1 MKFLKYI
8 MSLIAVVSLSAACTT
23 DLEQVQILPLDQ
35 VTKPVLEDLDFEE
48 IVITSKNMSEKASF
62 KWSKADF
69 GAQVVVN
76 YYLAASNAGNEVLIS
91 STTDLTMEP
100 SYEAINSAMALAV
113 KDGGLGLAPD
123 VATGV
128 EFYIVAAV
136 GDRRVESNAFTVN
149 VTPTS
154 AEKVYPMISMPGSYQ
169 GWDPL
174 GGFTRFEVLYDF
186 EGKGVYEGIADFG
199 ASNDTSRQWKFT
211 KPDEDGDGNGWNNGE
226 WGQDGETVEPEAA
239 SLTLL
244 TEGGGNI
251 TAYTAKRFYHFSLD
265 TNSGELKHN
274 YSFDQV
280 GVVGAFTGWADGQDK
295 VMEFNA
301 AKRRFWVDIE
311 NFSGEFKFRT
321 DGSWT
326 KNWDGGAFGEEG
338 DNLNCA
344 EAGNYR
350 VYLYLSNSAEM
361 KYELNADMYGKP
373 ESTGSQTPETPDTP
387 DTPDTPAEK
396 EPNRWGLVG
405 TITGW
410 GEKPDFYMDEVGT
423 DLYVRRGV
431 ALTTDDS
438 FKIRFNDEWNDA
450 KNYGLETAGVV
461 ELNVGFAVIT
471 SGGSGDMKVPADGTY
486 DVYFSL
492 AEEKVWVMT
501 EGQVPSDITLKA
513 VKLYVDVTATGW
525 ENCNIWAWDSAANYS
540 GGTWPGQALT
550 LEDGKY
556 VWTAPAEVTGK
567 TINVIFNNGA
577 GAQTADIKGV
587 VLDKDH
593 FFVLDAN
600 LGYVMDGQTPSEP
613 EGPTKE
619 PNRWGVVGTITGWGA
634 QPDLYMDEVATDVF
648 ARKGVALTTDDS
660 FKIRFND
667 EWNDAKN
674 YGLESAGVVDLN
686 VGFSVITSGGSG
698 DMKVPANG
706 TYDIYFSLADAKVW
720 VMTEG
725 QIPSD
730 LDLTPASISYGLV
743 GTINGWS
750 APDVKF
756 EPIGDGGY
764 KLLGQPL
771 TTADWVKIRA
781 NEEWNNAE
789 NYGLSVKGVLTTNA
803 ANTLICGGGSC
814 DMAVAADGT
823 YDFYFYPAEL
833 TLYVMEAGVTPTR

>member
-35 VTKPVLEDLDFEE
+35 VTAPVLEDLAFEE
-48 IVITSKNMSEKASF
+48 IVITSKNMGEKVSF
-62 KWSKADF
+62 AWSKADF
-69 GAQVVVN
+69 GAQAVVS
-76 YYLAASNAGNEVLIS
+76 YSLAARNAGNEVLIS
-91 STTDLTMEP
+91 STGELKMEVT
-100 SYEAINSAMALAV
+100 YEAINSAMALAV
-113 KDGGLGLAPD
+113 KDGGLGLVPEIAAD
-123 VATGV
+123 V
-128 EFYIVAAV
+128 ELYIVAAV
-136 GDRRVESNAFTVN
+136 GNQRVESNAFTVSI
-149 VTPTS
+149 TPTS

-199 ASNDTSRQWKFT
+199 ASNDTTRQWKFT

-244 TEGGGNI
+244 SSGGGNI
-251 TAYTAKRFYHFSLD
+251 TAYTAKRFYHFTLD

-326 KNWDGGAFGEEG
+326 KNWGGGAFGEEG

-361 KYELNADMYGKP
+361 MYELNADMYGQTEP
-373 ESTGSQTPETPDTP
+373 VGGQTPETPDTP

-396 EPNRWGLVG
+396 EPNRWGIVG
-405 TITGW
+405 TPNEWSKEGTL
-410 GEKPDFYMDEVGT
+410 PDLYMDEVG
-423 DLYVRRGV
+423 DNLFVRRSL
-431 ALTTDDS
+431 ALTTTDE
-438 FKIRFNDEWNDA
+438 FKIRFNDEWKDD

-471 SGGSGDMKVPADGTY
+471 SGSSGNMKVPADGTY

-501 EGQVPSDITLKA
+501 EGQVPSDITLKSY
-513 VKLYVDVTATGW
+513 KLYVDVTATGW
-525 ENCNIWAWDSAANYS
+525 EFCNIYVWDDNNVNYA
-540 GGTWPGQALT
+540 GGWPGTALT

-567 TINVIFNNGA
+567 TINVIFNNKNGDNGSQTADIKGVVINQDHTFVVNADLSYTMDGEAPAPPTPSEIKITADVTATGWEFCNIYVWDDSNVNYA
-577 GAQTADIKGV
+577 GSWPGTALTLEDGKYVWTAPVEAVGKTVNVIFNNKNGDAGEQTADIKGV
-587 VLDKDH
+587 VLDKNHH
-593 FFVLDAN
+593 FVVNADKS
-600 LGYVMDGQTPSEP
+600 YTMDGES
-613 EGPTKE
+613 KE
-619 PNRWGVVGTITGWGA
+619 EKPIVLGEHTWGVAGDHNGWGDSA
-634 QPDLYMDEVATDVF
+634 MTAEDGWVVAKDLALEAG
-648 ARKGVALTTDDS
+648 KG
-660 FKIRFND
+660 FKIRAD
-667 EWNDAKN
+667 GAWAIN
-674 YGLESAGVVDLN
+674 YGHAEKDQNAK
-686 VGFSVITSGGSG
+686 VGQEYELDFNAQNMLVETT
-698 DMKVPANG
+698 G
-706 TYDIYFSLADAKVW
+706 TYDVYFTIVDNVAK
-720 VMTEG
+720 M
-725 QIPSD
+725 
-730 LDLTPASISYGLV
+730 
-743 GTINGWS
+743 
-750 APDVKF
+750 
-756 EPIGDGGY
+756 
-764 KLLGQPL
+764 KLI
-771 TTADWVKIRA
+771 AK
-781 NEEWNNAE
+781 
-789 NYGLSVKGVLTTNA
+789 
-803 ANTLICGGGSC
+803 
-814 DMAVAADGT
+814 
-823 YDFYFYPAEL
+823 
-833 TLYVMEAGVTPTR
+833 

>member
-35 VTKPVLEDLDFEE
+35 VTAPVLEDLGFEE
-48 IVITSKNMSEKASF
+48 IVITSKNMGEKVSF
-62 KWSKADF
+62 AWSKADF
-69 GAQVVVN
+69 GAQVVVS
-76 YYLAASNAGNEVLIS
+76 YSLAARNAGNEVLIS
-91 STTDLTMEP
+91 STGDLTMEVT
-100 SYEAINSAMALAV
+100 YEAINSAMALAV
-113 KDGGLGLAPD
+113 KDGGLGLVPEIAAD
-123 VATGV
+123 V
-128 EFYIVAAV
+128 ELYIVAAV
-136 GDRRVESNAFTVN
+136 GNQRVESNAFTVSI
-149 VTPTS
+149 TPTS

-199 ASNDTSRQWKFT
+199 ASNDTARQWKFT
-211 KPDEDGDGNGWNNGE
+211 NPDEDGDGNGWNNGE
-226 WGQDGETVEPEAA
+226 WGQDGDTVDPEAA

-244 TEGGGNI
+244 SSGGGNI
-251 TAYTAKRFYHFSLD
+251 TAYTAKRFYHFSMD

-280 GVVGAFTGWADGQDK
+280 GVVGAFTNWADGQDK

-326 KNWDGGAFGEEG
+326 KNWGGGAFGEEG

-361 KYELNADMYGKP
+361 KYELNADMYGQTEP
-373 ESTGSQTPETPDTP
+373 VGGQTPETPETP
-387 DTPDTPAEK
+387 ENPETPAEK

-410 GEKPDFYMDEVGT
+410 GEKPDFYMDEVGA
-423 DLYVRRGV
+423 DLYVRRAV
-431 ALTTDDS
+431 ALTTTDE

-471 SGGSGDMKVPADGTY
+471 SGGSCNMMVPADGTY
-486 DVYFSL
+486 DIYFSL

-501 EGQVPSDITLKA
+501 EGQVPSDITLKSY
-513 VKLYVDVTATGW
+513 KLYVDVTATGW

-540 GGTWPGQALT
+540 GGNWPGQALT

-567 TINVIFNNGA
+567 TISVIFNNGTSQTADITGVVMDKDHTFVLNADLSYTIDGEAPTPSEIKLTVDVTAPGWENCNIWAWDSDANYSGGNWPGQALTLEDGKYVWTAPAEAVGKTINVIFNNGT
-577 GAQTADIKGV
+577 AQTADINGV

-593 FFVLDAN
+593 HFVVNADLS
-600 LGYVMDGQTPSEP
+600 YTMDGESKSIVLGEHT
-613 EGPTKE
+613 
-619 PNRWGVVGTITGWGA
+619 WGVAGEHNGWGDSA
-634 QPDLYMDEVATDVF
+634 MTAEDGWVVAKDL
-648 ARKGVALTTDDS
+648 ALEAGKK
-660 FKIRFND
+660 FKIRADGAWAISYGHAEDGQNAKVGEVYELAFNG
-667 EWNDAKN
+667 K
-674 YGLESAGVVDLN
+674 
-686 VGFSVITSGGSG
+686 
-698 DMKVPANG
+698 DMLVETTG
-706 TYDIYFSLADAKVW
+706 TYDVYFTIVDNVAK
-720 VMTEG
+720 M
-725 QIPSD
+725 
-730 LDLTPASISYGLV
+730 
-743 GTINGWS
+743 
-750 APDVKF
+750 
-756 EPIGDGGY
+756 
-764 KLLGQPL
+764 KLI
-771 TTADWVKIRA
+771 AK
-781 NEEWNNAE
+781 
-789 NYGLSVKGVLTTNA
+789 
-803 ANTLICGGGSC
+803 
-814 DMAVAADGT
+814 
-823 YDFYFYPAEL
+823 
-833 TLYVMEAGVTPTR
+833 